1 MKKYIIIFC
10 IFCAILLSACASKIV
25 PIRTNNVK
33 IQENYA
39 VITHKDYDIAI
50 EPSSWNDP
58 PMNLEDYFMVFYVI
72 LRNKTTQTMNVNKDA
87 FAMIDGRGEQYA
99 LFVPQQVVKI
109 LYGDNQFF
117 DLNYFLNFDEE
128 DHKEVKE
135 EYETR
140 LDGIR
145 NVMLKSFQFD
155 PIRPQ
160 AQKSGYLFFEKLE
173 YKKQSQFKIYYN
185 EDVMEFLITK

>member
-1 MKKYIIIFC
+1 MKKSILVLMFL
-10 IFCAILLSACASKIV
+10 LLSCAPKILPV
-25 PIRTNNVK
+25 RSHNVN

-58 PMNLEDYFMVFYVI
+58 PSNLENYFMVFYVI
-72 LRNKTTQTMNVNKDA
+72 LRNKINQIMSVDKDA
-87 FAMIDGRGEQYA
+87 FVMIDEKGEQYSV
-99 LFVPQQVVKI
+99 FGPQQMVKI
-109 LYGDNQFF
+109 MYGDNQYF
-117 DLNYFLNFDEE
+117 DLNYFMNFDDQDHEE
-128 DHKEVKE
+128 LKE

-145 NVMLKSFQFD
+145 NIMMKSFLFE

-160 AQKSGYLFFEKLE
+160 AQQSGYLFFERLE
-173 YKKQSQFKIYYN
+173 FKKQALFKIYYN
-185 EDVMEFLITK
+185 DDVMEFVITK

>member
-1 MKKYIIIFC
+1 MKKFAIILC
-10 IFCAILLSACASKIV
+10 VILLNACATKIV
-25 PIRTNNVK
+25 PIRTNNVT

-39 VITHKDYDIAI
+39 VITHKEYDIAL
-50 EPSSWNDP
+50 EPASWNDP
-58 PMNLEDYFMVFYVI
+58 PMNLENYFMVFYVI
-72 LRNKTTQTMNVNKDA
+72 LRNKTNYPMQVDKNA
-87 FAMIDGRGEQYA
+87 FALIDDRGEQYA

-109 LYGDNQFF
+109 MYGDNQYF

-128 DHKEVKE
+128 DHENLKE

-145 NVMLKSFQFD
+145 NIMLKSFQFD

-160 AQKSGYLFFEKLE
+160 AQESGYLFFEKLE
-173 YKKQSQFKIYYN
+173 YKKQSQFRIYYN
-185 EDVMEFLITK
+185 DDVMEFLMTK